1 MKFKVGQTVRVKSL
15 KGANTRTA
23 ALYLDKYSHRDV
35 EVGDTFKIYDI
46 TNHNYE
52 YSYRA
57 FHMGTW
63 CNEED
68 LEFVSPIIIS
78 TLRKINGANA
88 TTKNNHWYNKRW

>member
-23 ALYLDKYSHRDV
+23 AWYLGKYLHRNI
-35 EVGDTFKIYDI
+35 EVGDTFKIHYI
-46 TNHNYE
+46 TTHNYE

-63 CNEED
+63 CNEAD

-88 TTKNNHWYNKRW
+88 ATKNNH

>member
-23 ALYLDKYSHRDV
+23 AFYLNKYSHRDV
-35 EVGDTFKIYDI
+35 IIGDTFKIHDI
-46 TNHNYE
+46 TIYDYGH
-52 YSYRA
+52 SYRSFA
-57 FHMGTW
+57 LGTW

-88 TTKNNHWYNKRW
+88 ATKNNH

>member
-1 MKFKVGQTVRVKSL
+1 MEFKVGQTVRVKSL

-23 ALYLDKYSHRDV
+23 AFYLDRYSHRDV
-35 EVGDTFKIYDI
+35 EVGDTFKINDI
-46 TNHNYE
+46 TIHNYGR
-52 YSYRA
+52 SYKA

-88 TTKNNHWYNKRW
+88 TTKNNH

>member
-1 MKFKVGQTVRVKSL
+1 MKLKVGQTVRVKSL

-23 ALYLDKYSHRDV
+23 AFYLDKYLHRDI

-46 TNHNYE
+46 TTHNYG

-57 FHMGTW
+57 FYMGTW

-68 LEFVSPIIIS
+68 LEFVSPVIIS

-88 TTKNNHWYNKRW
+88 TTKNNH

>member
-23 ALYLDKYSHRDV
+23 AFYLDKYSHRII
-35 EVGDTFKIYDI
+35 EVGDTFKIHDI
-46 TNHNYE
+46 TTHNYGH
-52 YSYRA
+52 SYRA

-68 LEFVSPIIIS
+68 LDFISPIIIS

-88 TTKNNHWYNKRW
+88 ATKNNH